1 VSDGLEI
8 WFGMHKGTQVTDLP
22 TNYLR
27 WIAEHL
33 EPTVEPKHVGRN
45 APPGFAI
52 NLYRRRRELIDVAA
66 DELAEREEVEG
77 LR

>member
-1 VSDGLEI
+1 MTDSLKI
-8 WFGMHKGTQVTDLP
+8 WFGKHNGTQISDLP

-27 WIAEHL
+27 WIAEYL
-33 EPTVEPKHVGRN
+33 EPTVEAKHIGRN

-52 NLYRRRRELIDVAA
+52 NLYRRRRELIDVAT
-66 DELAEREEVEG
+66 DELAEREEMEG